1 MPEKL
6 HVLFYEY
13 VDDLLERRA
22 PHREEHPDPIKH
34 WHDEGRIGMAG
45 AVGDPPH
52 AGLIVLRE
60 EDPDAAQAAAEEFV
74 AEDPYHPAG
83 LVTSWRV
90 EPFLNVTA

>member
-6 HVLFYEY
+6 HILFYDY
-13 VDDLLERRA
+13 VDDLLERGGA
-22 PHREEHPDPIKH
+22 HRVKQLALIKR
-34 WHDEGRIGMAG
+34 WHEEGRIGMAG

-52 AGLIVLRE
+52 AGVIVLRE
-60 EDPDAAQAAAEEFV
+60 EDPESARAAAEAFV

>member
-1 MPEKL
+1 
-6 HVLFYEY
+6 
-13 VDDLLERRA
+13 
-22 PHREEHPDPIKH
+22 
-34 WHDEGRIGMAG
+34 MAG

-52 AGLIVLRE
+52 AGVIVLRE
-60 EDPDAAQAAAEEFV
+60 EDPESARAAAEAFV

>member
-6 HVLFYEY
+6 HILFYDY
-13 VDDLLERRA
+13 VDDLLERGGWDRDKEPA
-22 PHREEHPDPIKH
+22 LIKR
-34 WHDEGRIGMAG
+34 WHEEGRIGMAG

-52 AGLIVLRE
+52 AGVIVLRE
-60 EDPDAAQAAAEEFV
+60 EDPESARAAAEAFV

>member
-6 HVLFYEY
+6 HILFYDY

-22 PHREEHPDPIKH
+22 PHRAEHLAPIKR

-52 AGLIVLRE
+52 AGVIVLRE
-60 EDPDAAQAAAEEFV
+60 EDPESARAAAEAFV

>member
-6 HVLFYEY
+6 HILFYDY

-22 PHREEHPDPIKH
+22 PHRAEHLALIQR
-34 WHDEGRIGMAG
+34 WHEEGRIGMAG

-52 AGLIVLRE
+52 AGVIVLRE
-60 EDPDAAQAAAEEFV
+60 EDPESARAAAEAFV

>member
-6 HVLFYEY
+6 HILFYDY
-13 VDDLLERRA
+13 VDDLLERPP
-22 PHREEHPDPIKH
+22 PHRAEHLALIKR

-52 AGLIVLRE
+52 AGVIVLRE
-60 EDPDAAQAAAEEFV
+60 EDPESARAAAEAFV

>member
-6 HVLFYEY
+6 HILFYEY

-22 PHREEHPDPIKH
+22 PHREGHLALIKR
-34 WHDEGRIGMAG
+34 WHDEGRIGLAG
-45 AVGDPPH
+45 ALGNPPH
-52 AGLIVLRE
+52 AGVIVLRE
-60 EDPDAAQAAAEEFV
+60 EDPEAAQAAAEAFV

-83 LVTSWRV
+83 LVMSWRV